1 MTVDPDC
8 GLLSPVR
15 AGTPAESST
24 GDEAW
29 LRAMLDAEAALARAQ
44 ARLGT
49 VPSAAA
55 DAITEAAGSARIDVV
70 ELARGS
76 RATAN
81 PVVGLVKALTSA
93 VGAIAPEAAEYVHR
107 GSTSQDIFDT
117 AMMLVA
123 ARTLQPLADDLDAT
137 AEALAELAR
146 EHRDTVMA
154 GRTLTAHAVPTTFGL
169 KAAGWRQLVLDAAV
183 RVRRVLDGGLPV
195 SLGGAAGTLAA
206 YMEYARLADA
216 SSGDAGLGEST
227 RADHGR
233 DGAALADAKPSAG
246 GATPA
251 DAGLA
256 DAVAADIGAAGAGP
270 AEGGAASA
278 EPAEG
283 GAASAGPAEGAPAG
297 AGPTDAGYAERL
309 TAAFAEETGLAA
321 PVLPWHSLRT
331 PVVDLVGALAFAAG
345 ALGKLAVDV
354 VTLTRTELGE
364 VTEPAADGRGGSS
377 AMPHKRNPVLAT
389 LVRSAALQVPV
400 LAAGV
405 TQSMLTEDERSA
417 GVWHAEWQL
426 VRECLRLTGGAA
438 HTAVE
443 LARGLTAHPGRM
455 RDNLASTHGLIV
467 SERLSAVLS
476 PLLGKAKA
484 KELLGEASRRAVHE
498 GRPLREVLDA
508 LPAVTDVLTPAAL
521 DALLDPAGYTGAAGT
536 LVDRALGDGTTT
548 SGEPPTWG
556 EGPAKIL

>member
-1 MTVDPDC
+1 MTVDPDS

-15 AGTPAESST
+15 AGTPAEAST

-49 VPSAAA
+49 VPPEAAA
-55 DAITEAAGSARIDVV
+55 AITKAAGNARIDVA

-93 VGAIAPEAAEYVHR
+93 VGEVAPDAAEYVHR

-123 ARTLQPLADDLDAT
+123 DRTLRPLVADLDAT
-137 AEALAELAR
+137 AEALAGLAR
-146 EHRDTVMA
+146 AHRDTTMA
-154 GRTLTAHAVPTTFGL
+154 ARTLTAHAVPTTFGL
-169 KAAGWRQLVLDAAV
+169 KAAGWRQLLLDAAV
-183 RVRRVLDGGLPV
+183 RVRRVLDSGLPV

-206 YMEYARLADA
+206 YVEYARLSGEA
-216 SSGDAGLGEST
+216 SRGGG
-227 RADHGR
+227 GR
-233 DGAALADAKPSAG
+233 DHTAPDTATGDYAAQ
-246 GATPA
+246 
-251 DAGLA
+251 
-256 DAVAADIGAAGAGP
+256 
-270 AEGGAASA
+270 
-278 EPAEG
+278 
-283 GAASAGPAEGAPAG
+283 
-297 AGPTDAGYAERL
+297 L

-331 PVVDLVGALAFAAG
+331 PVADLVGALAFTAG

-354 VTLTRTELGE
+354 ATLSRTELGE
-364 VTEPAADGRGGSS
+364 VAEPAADGRGGSS

-389 LVRSAALQVPV
+389 LIRSAALQVPV

-405 TQSMLTEDERSA
+405 TQSMLAEDERSA

-438 HTAVE
+438 HTAAE
-443 LARGLTAHPGRM
+443 LARGLTAEPGRM
-455 RDNLASTHGLIV
+455 AANLASTHGLIV
-467 SERLSAVLS
+467 SERLSAVLA
-476 PLLGKAKA
+476 PLLGKARA
-484 KELLGEASRRAVHE
+484 KELLGEASGRAVRE
-498 GRPLREVLDA
+498 DRPLRDVLDE
-508 LPAVTDVLTPAAL
+508 LPAITDVLTAAAL
-521 DALLDPAGYTGAAGT
+521 DELLDPAGYTGAAAA
-536 LVDRALGDGTTT
+536 LVDRALGDG
-548 SGEPPTWG
+548 
-556 EGPAKIL
+556 PATGAAPE

>member
-1 MTVDPDC
+1 MTVDPDS

-15 AGTPAESST
+15 AGTPAEAST

-49 VPSAAA
+49 VPSEAA
-55 DAITEAAGSARIDVV
+55 DAITEAAGSARIDVA

-93 VGAIAPEAAEYVHR
+93 VGTIAPEAAEYVHR

-123 ARTLQPLADDLDAT
+123 DRTLRPLAADLDAA
-137 AEALAELAR
+137 AEALAGLAR
-146 EHRDTVMA
+146 EHRDTTMA

-169 KAAGWRQLVLDAAV
+169 KAAGWRQLVLDAAA
-183 RVRRVLDGGLPV
+183 RIRRVLDGGLPV

-206 YMEYARLADA
+206 YLEYARLAD
-216 SSGDAGLGEST
+216 DARS
-227 RADHGR
+227 
-233 DGAALADAKPSAG
+233 KQ
-246 GATPA
+246 
-251 DAGLA
+251 
-256 DAVAADIGAAGAGP
+256 AGA
-270 AEGGAASA
+270 
-278 EPAEG
+278 
-283 GAASAGPAEGAPAG
+283 
-297 AGPTDAGYAERL
+297 DDGYAERL
-309 TAAFAEETGLAA
+309 VAAFAEETGLSV

-331 PVVDLVGALAFAAG
+331 PVADLAGALAFTAG

-354 VTLTRTELGE
+354 ETLTRTEIGE
-364 VTEPAADGRGGSS
+364 VAEPAGDGRGGSS

-389 LVRSAALQVPV
+389 LIRSAALQVPV

-405 TQSMLTEDERSA
+405 TQSMLAEDERSA

-426 VRECLRLTGGAA
+426 IRECLRLTGGAA

-443 LARGLTAHPGRM
+443 LARGLSVQPERM
-455 RDNLASTHGLIV
+455 RANLASTHGLIV
-467 SERLSAVLS
+467 SERLSTVLA

-484 KELLGEASRRAVHE
+484 KELLGEASQRAVRE
-498 GRPLREVLDA
+498 DRPLRDVLDE
-508 LPAVTDVLTPAAL
+508 LPAITDVLTPAAL
-521 DALLDPAGYTGAAGT
+521 DTLLDPATYTGAAGA
-536 LVDRALGDGTTT
+536 LVDRALG
-548 SGEPPTWG
+548 
-556 EGPAKIL
+556 EGGVAGKSL

>member
-1 MTVDPDC
+1 MTVDPDS

-15 AGTPAESST
+15 AGTPAEAST

-49 VPSAAA
+49 VPPEAAE
-55 DAITEAAGSARIDVV
+55 AITAAAGSARIDVV

-93 VGAIAPEAAEYVHR
+93 VGELAPGAAEYVHR

-123 ARTLQPLADDLDAT
+123 ARTLRPLADDLDAT
-137 AEALAELAR
+137 AEALAGLAR
-146 EHRDTVMA
+146 AHRDTTMA

-183 RVRRVLDGGLPV
+183 RIRRVLDGGLPV

-206 YMEYARLADA
+206 YVEYARLADEPA
-216 SSGDAGLGEST
+216 
-227 RADHGR
+227 GR
-233 DGAALADAKPSAG
+233 DVG
-246 GATPA
+246 GY
-251 DAGLA
+251 
-256 DAVAADIGAAGAGP
+256 VA
-270 AEGGAASA
+270 
-278 EPAEG
+278 
-283 GAASAGPAEGAPAG
+283 
-297 AGPTDAGYAERL
+297 RL

-321 PVLPWHSLRT
+321 PVLPWHSVRT
-331 PVVDLVGALAFAAG
+331 PVADLAGALAFTAG

-354 VTLTRTELGE
+354 ETLSRTELGE
-364 VTEPAADGRGGSS
+364 VAEPAADGRGGSS

-389 LVRSAALQVPV
+389 LIRSAALQVPV

-405 TQSMLTEDERSA
+405 TQSMLAEDERSA

-438 HTAVE
+438 HTAAE
-443 LARGLTAHPGRM
+443 LARGLTAEPGRM
-455 RDNLASTHGLIV
+455 RANLGATHGLIV
-467 SERLSAVLS
+467 SERLSAVLA

-484 KELLGEASRRAVHE
+484 KELLGEASRRAVQE
-498 GRPLREVLDA
+498 DRSLREVLDE
-508 LPAVTDVLTPAAL
+508 LPAVTGVLTPAAL
-521 DALLDPAGYTGAAGT
+521 DELLDPAAYTGAAAA
-536 LVDRALGDGTTT
+536 LVDRALGTG
-548 SGEPPTWG
+548 
-556 EGPAKIL
+556 GPAAGDARE

>member
-1 MTVDPDC
+1 MTVDPDS

-15 AGTPAESST
+15 AGTPAEAST

-29 LRAMLDAEAALARAQ
+29 VRAMLDAEAALARAQ

-49 VPSAAA
+49 VPPEAA
-55 DAITEAAGSARIDVV
+55 DAITEAAGSARIDVT

-81 PVVGLVKALTSA
+81 PVVGLVKALTAA
-93 VGAIAPEAAEYVHR
+93 VGEIAPGAAEYVHR

-123 ARTLQPLADDLDAT
+123 DRTLRPLAADLDAT
-137 AEALAELAR
+137 AEALAGLAR
-146 EHRDTVMA
+146 AHRDTTMA

-206 YMEYARLADA
+206 YVEYARLA
-216 SSGDAGLGEST
+216 GDAQ
-227 RADHGR
+227 AD
-233 DGAALADAKPSAG
+233 S
-246 GATPA
+246 
-251 DAGLA
+251 
-256 DAVAADIGAAGAGP
+256 
-270 AEGGAASA
+270 
-278 EPAEG
+278 
-283 GAASAGPAEGAPAG
+283 
-297 AGPTDAGYAERL
+297 YAERL
-309 TAAFAEETGLAA
+309 TDAFARETGLAA

-331 PVVDLVGALAFAAG
+331 PVADLAAALAFTAG

-354 VTLTRTELGE
+354 ETLTRTELGE

-389 LVRSAALQVPV
+389 LIRSAALQVPV

-405 TQSMLTEDERSA
+405 TQSMAAEDERSA

-443 LARGLTAHPGRM
+443 LARGLNAQPGRM
-455 RDNLASTHGLIV
+455 RANLASTHGLIV
-467 SERLSAVLS
+467 SERLSAVLA
-476 PLLGKAKA
+476 PLLGKAAA
-484 KELLGEASRRAVHE
+484 KELLGAASQRAVRDD
-498 GRPLREVLDA
+498 RPLRDVLA
-508 LPAVTDVLTPAAL
+508 ELPAVTGVLTPAAL
-521 DALLDPAGYTGAAGT
+521 DELLDPAGYTGAAGA
-536 LVDRALGDGTTT
+536 LVDRALGDSALDDSALGD
-548 SGEPPTWG
+548 S
-556 EGPAKIL
+556 GPAGAPAVE